1 MSHRTVGVEEEFLL
15 VDPETGSPRPIAAAI
30 LASAEAADAPGR
42 TAMGRSTGDKHAGDE
57 PAFEA
62 EMQLQQ
68 IETATRP
75 CESLSELAA
84 ELRSARLDVARAA
97 QEYGAE
103 LVALGTSPVP
113 VNARLFPTKRYRR
126 IADQFGAT
134 ADEQLSCG
142 CHIHVGIESEEEG
155 VGVLDRIRPWLSV
168 LLALSTN
175 SPFWQGR
182 STSYAS
188 YRTQVWARWPS
199 AGPTELFG
207 TPAAYHEAVQA
218 MIGTDTI
225 LDEGMVYFDARLA
238 RNYPTVEIRV
248 ADVCMHSEDAALL
261 GVLTRALVDTAA
273 RDWAADEPVPPVRTE
288 VLKLAG
294 WRASRTG
301 LDAELIDPS
310 TQLPAPAHLVVESF
324 LGHVR
329 DSLEETGDEKDARTL
344 VGELLERGNG
354 AGLQRAAHGR
364 RGELEDIVADAITRT
379 LGG

>member
-30 LASAEAADAPGR
+30 LTSASRVDAPGR
-42 TAMGRSTGDKHAGDE
+42 SPSHTE
-57 PAFEA
+57 PSFEA

-75 CESLSELAA
+75 CTSLAELSS
-84 ELRSARLDVARAA
+84 ELRSARRDAAKAA
-97 QEYGAE
+97 QEYGAD
-103 LVALGTSPVP
+103 LVAMGTSPVP
-113 VNARLFPTKRYRR
+113 VHTRIFPTKRYRR
-126 IADQFGAT
+126 MADQFGTT

-142 CHIHVGIESEEEG
+142 CHIHVEIESEAEG

-168 LLALSTN
+168 LLALSAN

-182 STSYAS
+182 NTSYAS
-188 YRTQVWARWPS
+188 YRTQVWTRWPS
-199 AGPTELFG
+199 AGPTEVFG
-207 TPAAYHEAVQA
+207 TPEAYHQAVDA
-218 MIGTDTI
+218 MLGTDTI
-225 LDEGMVYFDARLA
+225 LDEGMIYFDARLA

-248 ADVCMHSEDAALL
+248 ADVCMHNQDAALI

-273 RDWAADEPVPPVRTE
+273 RDWAADRAVPEARTE
-288 VLKLAG
+288 VLKLAS

-310 TQLPAPAHLVVESF
+310 TLQPAPAHDVIGSF
-324 LGHVR
+324 LEHVGE
-329 DSLEETGDEKDARTL
+329 SLEETGEDKDARKL

-354 AGLQRAAHGR
+354 ANLQRAAHDR
-364 RGELEDIVADAITRT
+364 RGELEDIVTDAITRT
-379 LGG
+379 QE